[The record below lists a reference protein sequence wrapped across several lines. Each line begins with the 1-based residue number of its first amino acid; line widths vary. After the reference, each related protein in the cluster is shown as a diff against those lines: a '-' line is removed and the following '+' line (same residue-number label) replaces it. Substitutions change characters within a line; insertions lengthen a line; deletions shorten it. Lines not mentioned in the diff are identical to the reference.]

1 MQSLLPQVF
10 SEAEAPRGPW
20 PVTWS
25 SCRCETACLSLLSFL
40 NVCRLASTDFLLF
53 LPSPKSLRPD
63 LRLCLLWDCSS
74 QDQDNSPQ
82 LKRSNAKPN
91 SDNTYTNLKYLYSLT
106 QQVYCKN
113 CRQAK
118 TTHTN
123 VFCSLLVIAE
133 SWEQFKCPS
142 IKDWLHS
149 KGYLIKAWQMLVA
162 ERIKE

>member
-74 QDQDNSPQ
+74 QDQDNRPQ

-118 TTHTN
+118 TTH
-123 VFCSLLVIAE
+123 
-133 SWEQFKCPS
+133 KCPLQFACNS
-142 IKDWLHS
+142 RKL
-149 KGYLIKAWQMLVA
+149 GTV
-162 ERIKE
+162 